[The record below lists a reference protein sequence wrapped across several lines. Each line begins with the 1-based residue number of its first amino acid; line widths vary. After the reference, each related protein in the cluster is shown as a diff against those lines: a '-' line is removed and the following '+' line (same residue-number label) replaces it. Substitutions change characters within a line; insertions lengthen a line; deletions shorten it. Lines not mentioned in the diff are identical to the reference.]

1 MKYGVAY
8 SQIDEV
14 QTGSKNGLAYFI
26 HVNVP
31 CFGAVIMQVRNL
43 LDTFCS
49 S

>member
-8 SQIDEV
+8 KEIDEV

-26 HVNVP
+26 HVSVP
-31 CFGAVIMQVRNL
+31 CFGAVIMQVRSCF
-43 LDTFCS
+43 DKFCS

>member
-14 QTGSKNGLAYFI
+14 QTFSKNGLVYCI

-31 CFGAVIMQVRNL
+31 CFGAVIMEVRNL
-43 LDTFCS
+43 FDTFCS